1 MVCTRA
7 PSAQI
12 GGGRRQAMGVSNGE
26 DIGDLDQT
34 GTGGGGGVKPVGSRF
49 GETGMR
55 SSRHSRQIT
64 LLINFVIKGS

>member
-1 MVCTRA
+1 
-7 PSAQI
+7 
-12 GGGRRQAMGVSNGE
+12 MGVSNGE